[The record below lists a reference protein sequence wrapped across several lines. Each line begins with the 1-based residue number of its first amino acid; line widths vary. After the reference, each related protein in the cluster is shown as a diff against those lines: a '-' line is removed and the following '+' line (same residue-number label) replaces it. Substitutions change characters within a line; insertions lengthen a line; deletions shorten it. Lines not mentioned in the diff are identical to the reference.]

1 LHHAL
6 KLSLATIM
14 AALCLSTLAGAQQ
27 QPAAAAN
34 LTTTA
39 SIALPNA
46 PSFLRQQ
53 QTAPAVPQS
62 SSSSQKPASET
73 SADQLKA
80 EEKQRLLGVV
90 PQFNVV
96 ENGQALPL
104 TAGQK
109 WHLALKSAIDP
120 FYIGEAFLAG
130 GYSEVADTNN
140 GYGWG
145 PAGYFK
151 RVGSTYADN
160 VDGAIIGNALLP
172 AILHQD
178 PRYFRK
184 GTGTIK
190 SRFIYAALSTII
202 CRGDNGKN
210 QFNVSNVAG
219 NFIAGAISNAYYPA
233 NQRGLG
239 LTFENGAEVTAF
251 GAVGGQLLEFGP
263 DLVQH
268 FFHKQPKPTPAQP

>member
-1 LHHAL
+1 LHRAF
-6 KLSLATIM
+6 KLSLATTL
-14 AALCLSTLAGAQQ
+14 ALFLPSLAGAQAS
-27 QPAAAAN
+27 PATFALVAHNDLAN
-34 LTTTA
+34 
-39 SIALPNA
+39 ALPDA

-53 QTAPAVPQS
+53 QQRPTPTPAPATSTSQQPAD
-62 SSSSQKPASET
+62 QKPET

-172 AILHQD
+172 SILHQD
-178 PRYFRK
+178 PRYFRQ
-184 GTGTIK
+184 GAGSIK
-190 SRFIYAALSTII
+190 SRFVHAALSTVI

-210 QFNVSNVAG
+210 QFNTSNVLG
-219 NFIAGAISNAYYPA
+219 NFIAGAISNAYYPSD
-233 NQRGLG
+233 
-239 LTFENGAEVTAF
+239 
-251 GAVGGQLLEFGP
+251 P
-263 DLVQH
+263 
-268 FFHKQPKPTPAQP
+268 

>member
-6 KLSLATIM
+6 KLSLAALALSLPSF
-14 AALCLSTLAGAQQ
+14 AAGQTAPATLAI
-27 QPAAAAN
+27 
-34 LTTTA
+34 
-39 SIALPNA
+39 IAHNDLPDA
-46 PSFLRQQ
+46 PSALRQQ
-53 QTAPAVPQS
+53 QKQQPASAATAPAPQS
-62 SSSSQKPASET
+62 SSSAQKPAVPSA
-73 SADQLKA
+73 ADQLKA

-104 TAGQK
+104 TAGEK

-178 PRYFRK
+178 PRYFRQ
-184 GTGTIK
+184 GTGSIK
-190 SRFIYAALSTII
+190 SRF
-202 CRGDNGKN
+202 
-210 QFNVSNVAG
+210 VH
-219 NFIAGAISNAYYPA
+219 PA
-233 NQRGLG
+233 DQRGLG

-251 GAVGGQLLEFGP
+251 GAIGGQLLEFGP
-263 DLVQH
+263 DLAQH
-268 FFHKQPKPTPAQP
+268 FFHKHPKPTQP